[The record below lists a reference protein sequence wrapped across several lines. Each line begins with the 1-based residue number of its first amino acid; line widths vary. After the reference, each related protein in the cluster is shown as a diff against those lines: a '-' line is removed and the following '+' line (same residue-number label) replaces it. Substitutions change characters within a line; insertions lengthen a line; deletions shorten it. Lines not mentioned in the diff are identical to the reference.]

1 MVSMKDIKDINDKL
15 LRIKAGLRE
24 KERLEKMLENAIRHK
39 RELEVKKAELFK
51 QLQREEKDVKKLE
64 GMSLSNFINTILGT
78 KWEKLDKEKEE
89 AIAAKLKYDAVC
101 EELNDLIEDINKL
114 EKNIDKLKY
123 LEYEHERLIKQKEEM
138 LKSLN
143 EDVAARLERITEE
156 ESSLLDRIKELE
168 EAIYAG
174 NELLYSLYNVQKKLS
189 SAGNWGLWDIFG
201 GDMIATMVKHSKL
214 NDAKA
219 EISRVQSLLRKF
231 YRELEDVNEYVD
243 INLNIGTFLTF
254 ADFFFDGI
262 FSDLAVQSRI
272 RDAESRVEDAIFKV
286 EGIMLKLKSEK
297 DSVIRKLEQLKKE
310 RLSIVEM
317 A

>member
-1 MVSMKDIKDINDKL
+1 MKDIKDINDKL

-64 GMSLSNFINTILGT
+64 EMSLSNFINTILGT

-114 EKNIDKLKY
+114 EENIDKLKY

-138 LKSLN
+138 VKSLN

-214 NDAKA
+214 NEAKA

-286 EGIMLKLKSEK
+286 EGIMLKLKAEK
-297 DSVIRKLEQLKKE
+297 DSVIRRLEQLKKE

>member
-1 MVSMKDIKDINDKL
+1 MKDIKDINDKL

-114 EKNIDKLKY
+114 EENIDKLKY

-138 LKSLN
+138 VKSLN

-214 NDAKA
+214 NEAKA

>member
-1 MVSMKDIKDINDKL
+1 MKDIKDINDKL

>member
-1 MVSMKDIKDINDKL
+1 MKDIKDINDKL

-297 DSVIRKLEQLKKE
+297 DSVIRRLEQLKKE

>member
-138 LKSLN
+138 VKSLN

-168 EAIYAG
+168 KAIYAG

-214 NDAKA
+214 NEAKA

-297 DSVIRKLEQLKKE
+297 DSVIRRLEQLKKE

>member
-1 MVSMKDIKDINDKL
+1 MRDIKDINDKL

-114 EKNIDKLKY
+114 EENIDKLRY
-123 LEYEHERLIKQKEEM
+123 LEYEHERVIKQKEEM

-174 NELLYSLYNVQKKLS
+174 NELLYSLYDVQKKLS

-214 NDAKA
+214 NEAKA

-254 ADFFFDGI
+254 ADFFFDGM
-262 FSDLAVQSRI
+262 FSDLAV
-272 RDAESRVEDAIFKV
+272 
-286 EGIMLKLKSEK
+286 
-297 DSVIRKLEQLKKE
+297 
-310 RLSIVEM
+310 
-317 A
+317 

>member
-24 KERLEKMLENAIRHK
+24 KERREKMLENAIRHK

-138 LKSLN
+138 VKSLN

-174 NELLYSLYNVQKKLS
+174 NELLYSLYDVQKKLN
-189 SAGNWGLWDIFG
+189 SAGDWGLWDIFG

-214 NDAKA
+214 NEAKA

>member
-1 MVSMKDIKDINDKL
+1 MKDIKDINDKL

-138 LKSLN
+138 VKSLN

-214 NDAKA
+214 NEAKA

-254 ADFFFDGI
+254 ADFFFDGM

-297 DSVIRKLEQLKKE
+297 DSVIRRLEQLKKE

>member
-138 LKSLN
+138 VKSLN

-214 NDAKA
+214 NEAKA

-254 ADFFFDGI
+254 ADFFFDGM

-286 EGIMLKLKSEK
+286 EGIMLKLKAEK

>member
-114 EKNIDKLKY
+114 EENIDKLKY

-138 LKSLN
+138 VKSLN

-214 NDAKA
+214 NEAKA

-297 DSVIRKLEQLKKE
+297 DSVIRRLEQLKKE

>member
-138 LKSLN
+138 VKSLN

-214 NDAKA
+214 NEAKA

-286 EGIMLKLKSEK
+286 EGIMLKLKAEK
-297 DSVIRKLEQLKKE
+297 DSVIRRLEQLKKE

>member
-1 MVSMKDIKDINDKL
+1 MKDIKDINDKL

-138 LKSLN
+138 VKSLN

-214 NDAKA
+214 NEAKA

-297 DSVIRKLEQLKKE
+297 DSVIRRLEQLKKE

>member
-114 EKNIDKLKY
+114 EENIDKLKY

-138 LKSLN
+138 VKSLN

-214 NDAKA
+214 NEAKA

>member
-1 MVSMKDIKDINDKL
+1 MKDIKDINDKL

-214 NDAKA
+214 NEAKA

-297 DSVIRKLEQLKKE
+297 DSVIRRLEQLKKE

>member
-1 MVSMKDIKDINDKL
+1 MKDIKDINDKL

-51 QLQREEKDVKKLE
+51 QLQREEKDLKKLE

-138 LKSLN
+138 VKSLN

-214 NDAKA
+214 NEAKA

-254 ADFFFDGI
+254 ADFFFDGM

-297 DSVIRKLEQLKKE
+297 DSVIRRLEQLKKE

>member
-1 MVSMKDIKDINDKL
+1 MKDIKDINDKL

-138 LKSLN
+138 VKSLN

-214 NDAKA
+214 NEAKA

>member
-214 NDAKA
+214 NEAKA

-297 DSVIRKLEQLKKE
+297 DSVIRRLEQLKKE

>member
-1 MVSMKDIKDINDKL
+1 MKDIKDINDKL

-138 LKSLN
+138 VKSLN

-214 NDAKA
+214 NEAKA

-254 ADFFFDGI
+254 ADFFFDGM

-286 EGIMLKLKSEK
+286 EGIMLKLKAEK

>member
-138 LKSLN
+138 VKSLN

-214 NDAKA
+214 NEAKA

-297 DSVIRKLEQLKKE
+297 DSVIRRLEQLKKE

>member
-1 MVSMKDIKDINDKL
+1 MKDIKDINDKL

-114 EKNIDKLKY
+114 EENIDKLKY

-138 LKSLN
+138 VKSLN

-214 NDAKA
+214 NEAKA

-254 ADFFFDGI
+254 ADFFFDGM

-286 EGIMLKLKSEK
+286 EGIMLKLKAEK